1 MVLSD
6 RGRDTECPKKNMKN
20 FIQKLI
26 NLTGYKLTKL
36 TSIDKGD
43 IDEITKYL
51 INIQTPVIFDVGANQ
66 GQSIKK
72 YKKLY
77 NDARI
82 HSFEPQAKEV
92 EILKKKYENDQKL
105 FLNCVAVG
113 EKQGTLDFNI
123 NVESSHSSFKNLIP
137 NTTWIKKR
145 SLREKIKSEKYTIE
159 KIPTRIITLDDYAKK
174 NKVNNIDILKID
186 TQGYEDKVLQG
197 AQELLKNKKIKLIKL
212 EMIFSEIYENPLQI
226 YDVEKFLILNDY
238 KLFGISNGGSLI
250 SHYIYQA
257 DFIYVSPEVYENFN
271 TRSPYFEN

>member
-1 MVLSD
+1 
-6 RGRDTECPKKNMKN
+6 MKN